1 MLYFCSILHMSLH
14 KTCGQ
19 TAFNTVVR

>member
-14 KTCGQ
+14 KLV
-19 TAFNTVVR
+19 AKLH